1 MGNKFAFLVGAI
13 LASVVCPGAPRTCTS
28 GIHIA
33 TFDLRAVPPDGGEAL
48 PLRQLNVA
56 PPNYHVHYTPSQ
68 LPIENP
74 GRARVALIA
83 MEATEVRK
91 VHVLDAVAAD
101 KPAVWVLPARSSV
114 LGLVF
119 GPQGLDKKK
128 VRSFVVDDADL
139 MAQLAEYA
147 DKTSQAENLAQALT
161 AYGRAPNSSQNL
173 EAALRGFSNAWG
185 LPMSRIDSNMPLE
198 QQAAIMLR
206 TLNPALSSFDPLAP
220 QSSVRM
226 AQTANMAAAVAGLFF
241 GPTVGLAAGSTS
253 LFLNLRTALFPNT
266 DFRSAFAQPND
277 GRMVLCGQRETHR
290 PRTRLAYLWATKL
303 PDLEEPSLSLERP
316 AYVPLGLKSRL
327 TLQSARPLPVAV
339 LSRAR
344 IWHVRNVESGD
355 RYLVS
360 ATPVESS
367 GRRIEL
373 DFDPSA
379 TKIPPGE
386 YRLQAM
392 WDWKTIE
399 VDGQVFLHAVPD
411 LSSVAPTAASR
422 DRLIQ
427 DTGPVAVQ
435 LEGSDFEFV
444 RKVRLRSRDDRN
456 WAPLDLEILDAP
468 RQADGTAPH
477 LTVQIDTRRTPAGHY
492 LLQLEQL
499 DGNTSSVPLRILPPN
514 PVLTGIPVRV
524 NQGEDRQEVVLRGE
538 RLDRIE
544 SVEADGAGA
553 ELLPGGAAERK
564 LRVSLPAS
572 AAKGT
577 RIGLKLRVEG
587 LLEPLSVEGVLEV
600 VGPRPR
606 IRYVSASPQPQ
617 LGINVSDNELVSG
630 VSRSYSLRVEGL
642 RESSRLHAE
651 CDSRAVQLSPLA
663 LRPGESVRGATLQ
676 RAGQDT
682 LFLTLEP
689 GTFAGP
695 GCELSLRIH
704 NEVEGWSDPYL
715 LGAVTR
721 VPRIE
726 RFEFTEERMGEDRY
740 VAQLYGT
747 DLDTIEKTGW
757 SSSEGHPVAG
767 LPMPVPDKPGQ
778 QMLRIVLPWPAP
790 SPRAP
795 LYVFLRGESTGRLTS
810 ARL

>member
-1 MGNKFAFLVGAI
+1 MANRFAVALGAVLI
-13 LASVVCPGAPRTCTS
+13 SVVCPAAPRTCSS

-33 TFDLRAVPPDGGEAL
+33 TFDLRAVPPEGGEAL

-56 PPNYHVHYTPSQ
+56 PEGYQLHYTPSQ

-74 GRARVALIA
+74 GRARVALMV
-83 MEATEVRK
+83 MEASEGRK
-91 VHVLDAVAAD
+91 VHVLEAVPAD
-101 KPAVWVLPARSSV
+101 KSTVWVLPARSSV
-114 LGLVF
+114 VGLVF

-128 VRSFVVDDADL
+128 VRSFVVEDADL

-161 AYGRAPNSSQNL
+161 AYGRGPNSSQNL
-173 EAALRGFSNAWG
+173 EGALRGFSNAWG

-206 TLNPALSSFDPLAP
+206 TLNPALSNFDPLAP

-253 LFLNLRTALFPNT
+253 LFLNLRTALFPNM
-266 DFRSAFAQPND
+266 DFRSAFAQPNE
-277 GRMVLCGQRETHR
+277 GKMVLCGQREMHR

-303 PDLEEPSLSLERP
+303 PDLEEPSLALQQP
-316 AYVPLGLKSRL
+316 AYLPLSLKSRL
-327 TLQSARPLPVAV
+327 SLESTRPLPTAV

-344 IWHVRNVESGD
+344 IWHVRDVASGGQ
-355 RYLVS
+355 YLVS
-360 ATPVESS
+360 VTPVESS
-367 GRRIEL
+367 GRRIEVE
-373 DFDPSA
+373 FDPSA
-379 TKIPPGE
+379 TRIPPGK
-386 YRLQAM
+386 YGLHAM
-392 WDWKTIE
+392 WDWKNIE
-399 VDGQVFLHAVPD
+399 VEGELYLHELPD
-411 LSSVAPTAASR
+411 LSAATPTAASR

-427 DTGPVAVQ
+427 DSGPVLIE
-435 LEGSDFEFV
+435 LEGTDFEFV
-444 RKVRLRSRDDRN
+444 RKVALRSRDDRN
-456 WAPLDLEILDAP
+456 WTPMELEILGAP
-468 RQADGTAPH
+468 RQADGTAPS
-477 LTVQIDTRRTPAGHY
+477 LSVQIDTRRTPAGHY

-499 DGNTSSVPLRILPPN
+499 DGNTTSVPLSILPPN
-514 PVLTGIPVRV
+514 PVLTGLPVRV

-544 SVEADGAGA
+544 SVEADGVDA
-553 ELLPGGAAERK
+553 ELLAGSPQVRK

-572 AAKGT
+572 AARGT
-577 RIGLKLRVEG
+577 RIGLRFRVEG

-617 LGINVSDNELVSG
+617 LGINVSDKELVTG

-642 RESSRLHAE
+642 AESSRLHAE
-651 CDSRAVQLSPLA
+651 CDSRAVQLSALT

-689 GTFAGP
+689 GVFAGP
-695 GCELSLRIH
+695 GCELSLRIE
-704 NEVEGWSDPYL
+704 NEVEGSSDRYL

-726 RFEFTEERMGEDRY
+726 RFEFTEERLGENLY

-747 DLDTIEKTGW
+747 DLDTIEKAGW
-757 SSSEGHPVAG
+757 SSLEGHLVAG
-767 LPMPVPDKPGQ
+767 LPMPVADKPGQ

-795 LYVFLRGESTGRLTS
+795 LYVFLRGEATGRLTS